1 MAAIPVCLA
10 LCSSVEGLPD
20 HTQIPDNDDM
30 NDSMTPQIHSNKTRS
45 LFAQPASIR
54 SRLKSLLIACLA
66 LLLIAGHAMTSVT
79 NAVEVDFAA
88 SDGQTG
94 SNNKIG
100 NGGSPALATYRWNF
114 GFQTG
119 NSTIITASTFVI
131 TLNPPNSDPG
141 GTVKVT
147 LYSGLGGSLG
157 SGTALASSTLTY
169 NQIKA
174 MPAAGSG
181 FFDTQFKLTNFSA
194 SINNPNPQGYY
205 SFQLDAIGV
214 TGQPYGSK
222 MQPLSASGSGIYVVT
237 GSVGGDTSSSTP
249 SLVASPITGVTVQP
263 APEPSTTIL
272 AMMSAMLLAAIARKR
287 SSKQTNVTSSLQTI

>member
-1 MAAIPVCLA
+1 MDQQVSIK
-10 LCSSVEGLPD
+10 SGS
-20 HTQIPDNDDM
+20 
-30 NDSMTPQIHSNKTRS
+30 RS
-45 LFAQPASIR
+45 LQIAFLAMM
-54 SRLKSLLIACLA
+54 LIASS
-66 LLLIAGHAMTSVT
+66 SVT
-79 NAVEVDFAA
+79 NAIEVDFAA
-88 SDGQTG
+88 SNGQTG
-94 SNNKIG
+94 ANNKIG

-119 NSTIITASTFVI
+119 NTEIITSSTFVI
-131 TLNPPNSDPG
+131 TLNPPASDPG
-141 GTVKVT
+141 GTLKLT

-157 SGTALASSTLTY
+157 TGTALASSTLTY

-174 MPAAGSG
+174 MPGAGSG
-181 FFDTQFKLTNFSA
+181 FYDTQFKLTNFSA

-222 MQPLSASGSGIYVVT
+222 MQPLSSGGSGIYVVT

-249 SLVASPITGVTVQP
+249 TLVASPITGVTVQP

-272 AMMSAMLLAAIARKR
+272 AMMSAMLLAMFARKR
-287 SSKQTNVTSSLQTI
+287 SPKQTNVTSSLQTI